1 MKQPKFSLTFLLLLS
16 LFCICIIISNLIEIK
31 TIDIG
36 SFFTITAGV
45 IVFPIS
51 YILNDCIVEVYGFR
65 KARLMIWLGFAA
77 NFLVSVFLQIAIAL
91 PGGATWEHQEA
102 MVAIY
107 SSVPRIMFASFA
119 AFICGSMINAYVMSK
134 MKAKDG
140 IRHFSVRA
148 IVSTLWGE
156 GADSLIFFSTAFAG
170 VFPWSTIISLI
181 ITQAIIKTV
190 YEIIILP
197 VTIRVVKVLKRI
209 EGGEEVIDKNISYK
223 WWKIY
228 DID

>member
-1 MKQPKFSLTFLLLLS
+1 
-16 LFCICIIISNLIEIK
+16 
-31 TIDIG
+31 
-36 SFFTITAGV
+36 
-45 IVFPIS
+45 
-51 YILNDCIVEVYGFR
+51 
-65 KARLMIWLGFAA
+65 
-77 NFLVSVFLQIAIAL
+77 
-91 PGGATWEHQEA
+91 

-156 GADSLIFFSTAFAG
+156 GADSLIFFPTAFAG